1 MLKNVLLI
9 GGGGYVG
16 TELQRHLISLGH
28 NVRVYDAFWY
38 SRGQW
43 PKGSFPGSHRIEY
56 LKGDV
61 RNLDLI
67 SASFKDIN
75 ACIHLACIS
84 NDPSYEL
91 DPLLAYKVNFEAF
104 QQLIP
109 IINSSKVQRFVFA
122 SSSSVYGVKT
132 EPNVTE
138 ELSLEPL
145 TDYSKYKVECEK
157 LLFENLNSAIIGTV
171 LRPSTV
177 CGHSRRQRFDL
188 VVNILTLSALRDS
201 LIRVDG
207 GDQFRPNLHIKD
219 MLESYS
225 IVLQANPELIDR
237 EIFNVAGENLTVH
250 EIAQKVKKVIGS
262 SIKIE
267 HLPVRDARSYRV
279 SGEKIRKKLNFEPKH
294 TVEDAI
300 SDISSSYKNGEY
312 GDTNSSEYY
321 NLKRM
326 KELLTNRL

>member
-1 MLKNVLLI
+1 
-9 GGGGYVG
+9 VG
-16 TELQRHLISLGH
+16 TELQRHLISLRF
-28 NVRVYDAFWY
+28 NVRVYDTFWY
-38 SRGQW
+38 SRGKW
-43 PKGSFPGSHRIEY
+43 PNGIFSGSDRIEY
-56 LKGDV
+56 RQGDV

-67 SASFKDIN
+67 SSAFKDID

-104 QQLIP
+104 QKLIP
-109 IINSSKVQRFVFA
+109 IVNSSKVQRFVFA
-122 SSSSVYGVKT
+122 SSSSVYGVKD
-132 EPNVTE
+132 EPNVNE

-157 LLFENLNSAIIGTV
+157 LLFENLNSSIVGTV

-188 VVNILTLSALRDS
+188 VVNILTLSALREG

-225 IVLQANPELIDR
+225 MVLQANPDLIDR
-237 EIFNVAGENLTVH
+237 EVFNVAGENLTVD
-250 EIAQKVKKVIGS
+250 EIAHKVRNVIGPS
-262 SIKIE
+262 SKIE
-267 HLPVRDARSYRV
+267 YLPVRDARSYRI
-279 SGEKIRKKLNFEPKH
+279 SGEKIKNKLNFEPRH

-300 SDISSSYKNGEY
+300 LDISKAYKNGEY
-312 GDTNSSEYY
+312 GDTNWSEYY

-326 KELLTNRL
+326 KELLTSNLY